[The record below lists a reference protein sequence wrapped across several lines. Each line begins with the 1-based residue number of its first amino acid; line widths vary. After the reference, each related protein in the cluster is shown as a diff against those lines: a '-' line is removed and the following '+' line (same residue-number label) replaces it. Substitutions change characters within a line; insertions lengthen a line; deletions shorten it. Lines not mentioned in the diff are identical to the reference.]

1 MELIKL
7 LLSISDETLQQY
19 VFVIAVV
26 CSETIF
32 SFKSDPG
39 NDLLTLLE
47 MLSSGV
53 AVVVVAVGGDVTAAV
68 VDAADAVAAALPKY
82 FLPFFI
88 IC

>member
-1 MELIKL
+1 MRLCSNTWL
-7 LLSISDETLQQY
+7 LY
-19 VFVIAVV
+19 AVV

-32 SFKSDPG
+32 NFESDPG

-53 AVVVVAVGGDVTAAV
+53 AAVVVAVAVVAVGGDVTAAV
-68 VDAADAVAAALPKY
+68 VDAAAVAVAAALPKY

>member
-1 MELIKL
+1 M
-7 LLSISDETLQQY
+7 QQY
-19 VFVIAVV
+19 VVVIAVV

-32 SFKSDPG
+32 NFESNPG

-53 AVVVVAVGGDVTAAV
+53 AAVVVADAVVAVGGDVTAAV
-68 VDAADAVAAALPKY
+68 AFAAALPKR